1 MGLPNATGSLR
12 EGGGHCEPPNVSLTV
27 TSLKESTL
35 KFISQMAPKYAQ
47 KYLVLK
53 STFSTS
59 VCSNSRSEREDACY
73 WTFEAI

>member
-1 MGLPNATGSLR
+1 MGLPNTTGGL
-12 EGGGHCEPPNVSLTV
+12 GGHCEPPNVSLME

-35 KFISQMAPKYAQ
+35 KFIPQMAPKYTQ
-47 KYLVLK
+47 KYLILK

-59 VCSNSRSEREDACY
+59 VGSNSRCKRENACY